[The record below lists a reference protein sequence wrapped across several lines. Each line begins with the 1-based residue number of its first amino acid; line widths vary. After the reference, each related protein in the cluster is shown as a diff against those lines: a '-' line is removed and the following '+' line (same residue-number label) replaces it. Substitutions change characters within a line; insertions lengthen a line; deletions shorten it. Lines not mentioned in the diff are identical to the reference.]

1 MAKEKNLDFMPY
13 SQEAE
18 QSVLGAI
25 LLDSS
30 YFNIVLEILPTS
42 DFFYIPDNKLIY
54 ETMLTM
60 FSFGQK
66 IDYVT
71 VLDNI
76 PIDTSRKNDIK
87 NYMLDIVQIVPSIS
101 NVESYAKIIRDKF
114 ELRNLISLANSILQE
129 SASNERSDRLFD
141 FVEQKLIDIR
151 SGKSDQSLV
160 SIKEILMETFDR
172 LDKLNS
178 ETQTEILGIPT
189 GFGDLD
195 FIITGLNK
203 SDLILIAARPG
214 MGKTSFALNIA
225 KHVSENLRTA
235 IFSLEMS
242 KEQLA
247 SRLLSMEGKIPG
259 NKLRRG
265 HLDPEEW
272 GKLTEA
278 SESFANSKLY
288 IDDTAGITV
297 PEMKAKI
304 RRLGDVSLVV
314 IDYLQLISANRK
326 ISNRVQEI
334 SDITRQLKIMAKELN
349 IPVICLSQLSRASE
363 QRTNHRPM
371 LSDLRDS
378 GSIEQDADI
387 VIMLYRPGYYA
398 DPLDEKVDQNEC
410 ECIVAKNR
418 HGETRTLI
426 LHWQPEYTRFTARE
440 NLDEKQDF

>member
-1 MAKEKNLDFMPY
+1 MQNIKNLGNLPHNF
-13 SQEAE
+13 EAE

-30 YFNIVLEILPTS
+30 YMNIVIDILPNP
-42 DFFYIPDNKLIY
+42 DFFYVPENKEIY
-54 ETMLTM
+54 KSILEM
-60 FSFGQK
+60 FSSGEK
-66 IDYVT
+66 IDYIT
-71 VLDNI
+71 VFNKLSINI
-76 PIDTSRKNDIK
+76 IQKEDLK
-87 NYMLDIVQIVPSIS
+87 NYMFDLVQIVPSIS
-101 NVESYAKIIRDKF
+101 NIESYAKIIQEKC
-114 ELRNLISLANSILQE
+114 ELRKLIFLAKEIMQSV
-129 SASNERSDRLFD
+129 SNEKSENLLD
-141 FVEQKLIDIR
+141 FVEQKILDIR
-151 SGKSDQSLV
+151 SSKSNKSLV
-160 SIKEILMETFDR
+160 NIKDVLNETFDR

-178 ETQTEILGIPT
+178 KSQTDILGIPT

-195 FIITGLNK
+195 LTLTGLNK
-203 SDLILIAARPG
+203 SDLILLAARPG

-225 KHVSENLRTA
+225 KNVSSKFKTA

-265 HLDPEEW
+265 HLDPDEW
-272 GKLTEA
+272 VRL
-278 SESFANSKLY
+278 SESANEFSSCNLY

-297 PEMKAKI
+297 SEMKAKV
-304 RRLGDVSLVV
+304 RRSGSVDLVI
-314 IDYLQLISANRK
+314 IDYLQLISCNRK

-363 QRTNHRPM
+363 QRQDHRPL

-398 DPLDEKVDQNEC
+398 NPMDDKVDHSEC
-410 ECIVAKNR
+410 ECIIAKNR
-418 HGETRTLI
+418 HGETKTI
-426 LHWQPEYTRFTARE
+426 SLHWQSEYTKFTSRE
-440 NLDEKQDF
+440 NNYV

>member
-1 MAKEKNLDFMPY
+1 MEKNLNNLMPY

-30 YFNIVLEILPTS
+30 YLNLVLEILPNP
-42 DFFYIPDNKLIY
+42 DFFYLPYNKLIY
-54 ETMLTM
+54 ETIINM
-60 FSFGQK
+60 FSLGKK

-76 PIDTSRKNDIK
+76 LINNIQKKEIK
-87 NYMLDIVQIVPSIS
+87 NYMLDLVQIVPSIS
-101 NVESYAKIIRDKF
+101 NIENYAKIIQDKF
-114 ELRNLISLANSILQE
+114 GLRNLISLAHEILQE
-129 SASNERSDRLFD
+129 SVSGEKSDKLLD
-141 FVEQKLIDIR
+141 FAEQKLINIR
-151 SGKSDQSLV
+151 SGKSNQTLV

-178 ETQTEILGIPT
+178 KSQTEILGIPT

-195 FIITGLNK
+195 FVITGLNK
-203 SDLILIAARPG
+203 SDLILLAARPG

-225 KHVSENLRTA
+225 KHVSEKLKTA
-235 IFSLEMS
+235 VFSLEMS

-272 GKLTEA
+272 VKLTEA
-278 SESFANSKLY
+278 SESFSDSKLY

-297 PEMKAKI
+297 NEMKAKI
-304 RRLGDVSLVV
+304 RRLGGVSLVV
-314 IDYLQLISANRK
+314 IDYLQLISSTKK
-326 ISNRVQEI
+326 INNRVQEI
-334 SDITRQLKIMAKELN
+334 SEITRQLKIMAKELD

-363 QRTNHRPM
+363 QRTDHRPL

-387 VIMLYRPGYYA
+387 VIMLYRAGYYA
-398 DPLDEKVDQNEC
+398 DPLDEKIDHNEC
-410 ECIVAKNR
+410 ECIIAKNR
-418 HGETRTLI
+418 HGETRTI
-426 LHWQPEYTRFTARE
+426 SLHWQPEYTRFTARD
-440 NLDEKQDF
+440 NL

>member
-1 MAKEKNLDFMPY
+1 VQNDRNLGNLPHN
-13 SQEAE
+13 SEAE

-30 YFNIVLEILPTS
+30 YLNIVIDILPNP
-42 DFFYIPDNKLIY
+42 DFFYVPENKEIY
-54 ETMLTM
+54 RSILEM
-60 FSFGQK
+60 FSSGEK
-66 IDYVT
+66 IDYIT
-71 VLDNI
+71 VLNKLSINI
-76 PIDTSRKNDIK
+76 IQKQDLK
-87 NYMLDIVQIVPSIS
+87 NYMFDLVQIVPSIS
-101 NVESYAKIIRDKF
+101 NIESYAKIIQEKF
-114 ELRNLISLANSILQE
+114 ELRKLIFLAKEIMQSISSEKSENLL
-129 SASNERSDRLFD
+129 D
-141 FVEQKLIDIR
+141 FVEQKVLDIR
-151 SGKSDQSLV
+151 SSKSNKSLV
-160 SIKEILMETFDR
+160 NIKNILTETFDR

-178 ETQTEILGIPT
+178 ESQTDILGIPT

-195 FIITGLNK
+195 LTLTGLNR
-203 SDLILIAARPG
+203 SDLILLAARPG

-225 KHVSENLRTA
+225 KNVSSKFKTA

-265 HLDPEEW
+265 HLDPDEW
-272 GKLTEA
+272 VRL
-278 SESFANSKLY
+278 SETANEFSNSNLY

-297 PEMKAKI
+297 PEMKAKV
-304 RRLGDVSLVV
+304 RRSGNVDLVI
-314 IDYLQLISANRK
+314 IDYLQLISCNRK

-363 QRTNHRPM
+363 QRQDHRPL

-398 DPLDEKVDQNEC
+398 NPMDDKIDHSEC
-410 ECIVAKNR
+410 ECIIAKNR
-418 HGETRTLI
+418 HGETKTVS
-426 LHWQPEYTRFTARE
+426 LHWQSEYTKFTSRE
-440 NLDEKQDF
+440 NHYE

>member
-1 MAKEKNLDFMPY
+1 MNEKSLENLMPY

-30 YFNIVLEILPTS
+30 YLNLVLEVLPNS
-42 DFFYIPDNKLIY
+42 DAFYVPNNKLIY
-54 ETMLTM
+54 ETIIEM
-60 FSFGQK
+60 FSLGTK

-71 VLDNI
+71 VLENI
-76 PIDTSRKNDIK
+76 AVDATQKNEIK

-101 NVESYAKIIRDKF
+101 NVESYAKIILDKY
-114 ELRNLISLANSILQE
+114 ELRSLILLAREILQGSTSSEE
-129 SASNERSDRLFD
+129 SGKLID
-141 FVEQKLIDIR
+141 FAEQKLIDIR
-151 SGKSDQSLV
+151 SGKSNQSLV
-160 SIKEILMETFDR
+160 SIKEVLMETFDR

-178 ETQTEILGIPT
+178 KSQTEILGIPT

-195 FIITGLNK
+195 FLITGLNK
-203 SDLILIAARPG
+203 SDLILLAARPG

-225 KHVSENLRTA
+225 KHVSEKLKTA

-247 SRLLSMEGKIPG
+247 SRLLSIEGKIAG

-265 HLDPEEW
+265 HLEPEEW
-272 GKLTEA
+272 GRLTEA
-278 SESFANSKLY
+278 SEAFSNSQLY

-297 PEMKAKI
+297 NEMKAKI
-304 RRLGDVSLVV
+304 RRLGGVSLVV
-314 IDYLQLISANRK
+314 IDYLQLISASRK
-326 ISNRVQEI
+326 SSNRVQEI
-334 SDITRQLKIMAKELN
+334 SDITRQLKIMAKDLN

-363 QRTNHRPM
+363 QRTNHRPL

-387 VIMLYRPGYYA
+387 VIMLYRAGYYA
-398 DPLDEKVDQNEC
+398 DPADEKVDRNEC

-418 HGETRTLI
+418 YGETRTI
-426 LHWQPEYTRFTARE
+426 SLHWQPEYTRFTARE
-440 NLDEKQDF
+440 NLEEK

>member
-1 MAKEKNLDFMPY
+1 LSSEKNLENLMPY

-30 YFNIVLEILPTS
+30 YLNLVLEILPNS
-42 DFFYIPDNKLIY
+42 DFFYVPNNKLIY
-54 ETMLTM
+54 ESIIDM
-60 FSFGQK
+60 FSLGKK

-71 VLDNI
+71 VLENLPVD
-76 PIDTSRKNDIK
+76 SVQKNEIK

-101 NVESYAKIIRDKF
+101 NIESYAKIIQDKF
-114 ELRNLISLANSILQE
+114 ELRNLISLAREILQE
-129 SASNERSDRLFD
+129 STSSERTDKLLD
-141 FVEQKLIDIR
+141 FAEQKLIDIR
-151 SGKSDQSLV
+151 SGKSNQTLV
-160 SIKEILMETFDR
+160 SIKEVLMETFDR

-178 ETQTEILGIPT
+178 ESQTKILGIPT

-195 FIITGLNK
+195 FVITGLNK
-203 SDLILIAARPG
+203 SDLILIAARPA

-225 KHVSENLRTA
+225 KHVSEKLKTA
-235 IFSLEMS
+235 VFSLEMS

-272 GKLTEA
+272 GRLTEA
-278 SESFANSKLY
+278 SEAFSNSKLY

-297 PEMKAKI
+297 NEMKAKV
-304 RRLGDVSLVV
+304 RRLGGVSLIL
-314 IDYLQLISANRK
+314 IDYLQLISSAKK

-363 QRTNHRPM
+363 QRSDHRPL

-387 VIMLYRPGYYA
+387 VIMLYREGYYK
-398 DPLDEKVDQNEC
+398 PMDEKVDQNEC
-410 ECIVAKNR
+410 ECIIAKNR
-418 HGETRTLI
+418 HGETRTI
-426 LHWQPEYTRFTARE
+426 SLHWEPEYTRFTARE
-440 NLDEKQDF
+440 NFEKK

>member
-1 MAKEKNLDFMPY
+1 MPY

-30 YFNIVLEILPTS
+30 YLNLVLEILPNS
-42 DFFYIPDNKLIY
+42 DFFYVPNNKLIY
-54 ETMLTM
+54 ESIIDM
-60 FSFGQK
+60 FSLGKK

-71 VLDNI
+71 VLENLPVD
-76 PIDTSRKNDIK
+76 SVQKNEIK

-101 NVESYAKIIRDKF
+101 NIESYAKIIQDKF
-114 ELRNLISLANSILQE
+114 ELRNLISLAREILQE
-129 SASNERSDRLFD
+129 STSSERTDKLLD
-141 FVEQKLIDIR
+141 FAEQKLIDIR
-151 SGKSDQSLV
+151 SGKSNQTLV
-160 SIKEILMETFDR
+160 SIKEVLMETFDR

-178 ETQTEILGIPT
+178 ESQTKILGIPT

-195 FIITGLNK
+195 FVITGLNK
-203 SDLILIAARPG
+203 SDLILIAARPA

-225 KHVSENLRTA
+225 KHVSEKLKTA
-235 IFSLEMS
+235 VFSLEMS

-272 GKLTEA
+272 GRLTEA
-278 SESFANSKLY
+278 SEAFSNSKLY

-297 PEMKAKI
+297 NEVKAKV
-304 RRLGDVSLVV
+304 RRLGGVSLVL
-314 IDYLQLISANRK
+314 IDYLQLISSAKK

-363 QRTNHRPM
+363 QRSDHRPL

-387 VIMLYRPGYYA
+387 VIMLYREGYYK
-398 DPLDEKVDQNEC
+398 PMDEKVDQNEC
-410 ECIVAKNR
+410 ECIIAKNR
-418 HGETRTLI
+418 HGETRTI
-426 LHWQPEYTRFTARE
+426 SLHWEPEYTRFTARE
-440 NLDEKQDF
+440 NFEKK

>member
-1 MAKEKNLDFMPY
+1 MSSEKNLESLMPY

-30 YFNIVLEILPTS
+30 YLNLVLEILPS
-42 DFFYIPDNKLIY
+42 PDFFYVPNNKLIY
-54 ETMLTM
+54 ENIIDM
-60 FSFGQK
+60 FSLGKK

-71 VLDNI
+71 VLENLPVD
-76 PIDTSRKNDIK
+76 SVQKNEIK

-101 NVESYAKIIRDKF
+101 NIESYAKIIQDKF
-114 ELRNLISLANSILQE
+114 ELRNLISLAREILQE
-129 SASNERSDRLFD
+129 STSSERTDKLLD
-141 FVEQKLIDIR
+141 FAEQKLIDIR
-151 SGKSDQSLV
+151 SGKSNQTLV
-160 SIKEILMETFDR
+160 SIKEVLMETFDR

-178 ETQTEILGIPT
+178 ESQTKILGIPT

-195 FIITGLNK
+195 FVITGLNK
-203 SDLILIAARPG
+203 SDLILIAARPA

-225 KHVSENLRTA
+225 KHVSEKLKTA
-235 IFSLEMS
+235 VFSLEMS

-272 GKLTEA
+272 GRLTEA
-278 SESFANSKLY
+278 SEAFSNSKLY

-297 PEMKAKI
+297 NEMKAKV
-304 RRLGDVSLVV
+304 RRLGGVSLIL
-314 IDYLQLISANRK
+314 IDYLQLISSAKK

-363 QRTNHRPM
+363 QRSDHRPL

-387 VIMLYRPGYYA
+387 VIMLYREGYYK
-398 DPLDEKVDQNEC
+398 PMDEKVDQNEC
-410 ECIVAKNR
+410 ECIIAKNR
-418 HGETRTLI
+418 HGETRTI
-426 LHWQPEYTRFTARE
+426 SLHWEPEYTRFTARE
-440 NLDEKQDF
+440 NFEKK

>member
-1 MAKEKNLDFMPY
+1 MSSEKNLENLMPY

-30 YFNIVLEILPTS
+30 YLNLVLEILPNS
-42 DFFYIPDNKLIY
+42 DFFYVPNNKLIY
-54 ETMLTM
+54 ESIIDM
-60 FSFGQK
+60 FSLGKK

-71 VLDNI
+71 VLENLPVD
-76 PIDTSRKNDIK
+76 SVQKNEIK

-101 NVESYAKIIRDKF
+101 NIESYAKIIQDKF
-114 ELRNLISLANSILQE
+114 ELRNLISLAREILQE
-129 SASNERSDRLFD
+129 STSSERTDKLLD
-141 FVEQKLIDIR
+141 FAEQKLIDIR
-151 SGKSDQSLV
+151 SGKSNQTLV
-160 SIKEILMETFDR
+160 SIKEVLMETFDR

-178 ETQTEILGIPT
+178 ESQTKILGIPT

-195 FIITGLNK
+195 FVITGLNK
-203 SDLILIAARPG
+203 SDLILIAARPA

-225 KHVSENLRTA
+225 KHVSEKLKTA
-235 IFSLEMS
+235 VFSLEMS

-272 GKLTEA
+272 GRLTEA
-278 SESFANSKLY
+278 SEAFSNSKLY

-297 PEMKAKI
+297 NEVKAKV
-304 RRLGDVSLVV
+304 RRLGGVSLVL
-314 IDYLQLISANRK
+314 IDYLQLISSAKK

-363 QRTNHRPM
+363 QRSDHRPL

-387 VIMLYRPGYYA
+387 VIMLYREGYYK
-398 DPLDEKVDQNEC
+398 PMDEKVDQNEC
-410 ECIVAKNR
+410 ECIIAKNR
-418 HGETRTLI
+418 HGETRTI
-426 LHWQPEYTRFTARE
+426 SLHWEPEYTRFTARE
-440 NLDEKQDF
+440 NFEKK

>member
-1 MAKEKNLDFMPY
+1 MFEKNLENLMPY

-30 YFNIVLEILPTS
+30 YLNLVLEILPS
-42 DFFYIPDNKLIY
+42 PDFFYVPNNKLIY
-54 ETMLTM
+54 ENIIDM
-60 FSFGQK
+60 FSLGKK

-71 VLDNI
+71 VLENLQVD
-76 PIDTSRKNDIK
+76 SVQKNEIK

-101 NVESYAKIIRDKF
+101 NIESYAKIIQDKF
-114 ELRNLISLANSILQE
+114 ELRNLISLAREILQE
-129 SASNERSDRLFD
+129 STSTERTDKLLD
-141 FVEQKLIDIR
+141 FAEQKLIDIR
-151 SGKSDQSLV
+151 SGKSNQTLV
-160 SIKEILMETFDR
+160 SIKEVLMETFDR

-178 ETQTEILGIPT
+178 ESQTKILGIPT

-195 FIITGLNK
+195 FVITGLNK
-203 SDLILIAARPG
+203 SDLILIAARPA

-225 KHVSENLRTA
+225 KHVSEKLKTA

-272 GKLTEA
+272 GRLTEA
-278 SESFANSKLY
+278 SEAFSNSKLY

-297 PEMKAKI
+297 NEMKAKV
-304 RRLGDVSLVV
+304 RRLGGVSLIL
-314 IDYLQLISANRK
+314 IDYLQLISSAKK

-363 QRTNHRPM
+363 QRSDHRPL

-387 VIMLYRPGYYA
+387 VIMLYREGYYK
-398 DPLDEKVDQNEC
+398 PMDEKVDQNEC
-410 ECIVAKNR
+410 ECIIAKNR
-418 HGETRTLI
+418 HGETRTI
-426 LHWQPEYTRFTARE
+426 NLHWEPEYTRFTARE
-440 NLDEKQDF
+440 NFEKK